1 MHLLYLDDSGTIGDP
16 QTDHCLLA
24 GFSIFERKTFWVEQE
39 IDKIIEKHSLPS
51 VMEFHA
57 SHIMAGKKAW
67 RKLPKDVRQEIL
79 FDLCRVIKNRKGVIR
94 LFASIRNVARSQSQG
109 TDLTTDLFTQ
119 VASRFDMFLGRIY
132 HNSGKGERGIII
144 FDKSKSENII
154 QNMSHK
160 FRNIGHK
167 LGTLRNLAEVPLF
180 LDSKASRL
188 IQLAD
193 IVAYAFHRKY
203 NRHDL
208 TYSSMIED
216 CLDAE
221 GDTIHG
227 LHEYL

>member
-16 QTDHCLLA
+16 QTAHCLLA
-24 GFSIFERKTFWVEQE
+24 GFSIFETKTFWVEQE
-39 IDKIIEKHSLPS
+39 IEKIVEKHSLPS

-67 RKLPKDVRQEIL
+67 RKLPKNVRQEVL
-79 FDLCRVIKNRKGVIR
+79 LDLCQVIKNRQDEIR
-94 LFASIRNVARSQSQG
+94 LFVSVHNIARSQSQG
-109 TDLTTDLFTQ
+109 TDLNTELFTQ

-132 HNSGKGERGIII
+132 RNVRKRERGIII

-154 QNMSHK
+154 QKMSHR

-167 LGTLRNLAEVPLF
+167 WGTLRNLAEVPLF

-203 NRHDL
+203 NLHDL

-221 GDTIHG
+221 GHTIHG